1 MCVRVRALDG
11 MHVQCH
17 VDSVLAD
24 RVCAALRAQE
34 NMRVQFRGD
43 ALHALDGFQSSL
55 RLPRVSL
62 VVKQYKVPAGDYP
75 FAPEW
80 VQAA

>member
-1 MCVRVRALDG
+1 MQYHA
-11 MHVQCH
+11 
-17 VDSVLAD
+17 VLAHGI
-24 RVCAALRAQE
+24 VCACAQE

-62 VVKQYKVPAGDYP
+62 VVKQYKVSAGDYA